1 MITAHILQNI
11 RTCLEVTELM
21 NDAVRTDPRIFVL
34 EAKFFCHT
42 ELPLFNA
49 MLSSG
54 RGLNKHCG
62 KEKRWNIFSEV
73 INADAE

>member
-1 MITAHILQNI
+1 MGKVKPGI
-11 RTCLEVTELM
+11 RNMGDDYQEVTELM

-49 MLSSG
+49 VLSSG

-62 KEKRWNIFSEV
+62 KEKR
-73 INADAE
+73 

>member
-1 MITAHILQNI
+1 MTVRLSMTDYDYCTHLTKYTDCQ
-11 RTCLEVTELM
+11 EVTELM

-49 MLSSG
+49 VLSSG

-62 KEKRWNIFSEV
+62 KEKR
-73 INADAE
+73 